1 MVLASGDPGI
11 DATTEILLPSTAFAL
26 VAVAAVVAVAAFPVH
41 AAAVVAVAALP
52 VQVPAEVAVAAL
64 PVHVP
69 AEVAVAALPVQ
80 VPAVVADVAVA
91 AWVESSCA
99 WVFVTGPVMFG
110 NVCFK
115 TRLIF
120 LMWSS
125 AWDRGSVAVGSVA
138 TRSSM

>member
-11 DATTEILLPSTAFAL
+11 DETTAILLPSTAFAL
-26 VAVAAVVAVAAFPVH
+26 VAVSAVVAVAALPVQAPAVVAVAALPVQ

-52 VQVPAEVAVAAL
+52 VQVS
-64 PVHVP
+64 
-69 AEVAVAALPVQ
+69 
-80 VPAVVADVAVA
+80 AVA

-99 WVFVTGPVMFG
+99 CVFVTGPVMFG
-110 NVCFK
+110 KFCFK

-125 AWDRGSVAVGSVA
+125 AWDRGSVAPGKDAS
-138 TRSSM
+138 RSSM

>member
-1 MVLASGDPGI
+1 VLESGDPGI
-11 DATTEILLPSTAFAL
+11 DVTTAILLPSTAFAL
-26 VAVAAVVAVAAFPVH
+26 VAVAAVVAVTAFPVH
-41 AAAVVAVAALP
+41 AAADVAVAALP

-64 PVHVP
+64 PV
-69 AEVAVAALPVQ
+69 Q
-80 VPAVVADVAVA
+80 VPAVVAESAVA

-115 TRLIF
+115 TRLMF